1 MKKKIFILSLMC
13 AFSFSATVCAAPG
26 EMHIDHPQEGV
37 TEGWV
42 EEECVI
48 VDGNVVSVNNLVS
61 SREMFLEYVG
71 IGAEDAGPWEHG
83 VTGSGLLY
91 SYYTNKKNWHGSS
104 VRGTAGLTR
113 SLTVPANQKSIAQA
127 QTLSIDNNHA
137 YWRVD
142 ENMK

>member
-1 MKKKIFILSLMC
+1 MC

-42 EEECVI
+42 EEE
-48 VDGNVVSVNNLVS
+48 
-61 SREMFLEYVG
+61 
-71 IGAEDAGPWEHG
+71 
-83 VTGSGLLY
+83 
-91 SYYTNKKNWHGSS
+91 
-104 VRGTAGLTR
+104 
-113 SLTVPANQKSIAQA
+113 TVPANQKSIAQA